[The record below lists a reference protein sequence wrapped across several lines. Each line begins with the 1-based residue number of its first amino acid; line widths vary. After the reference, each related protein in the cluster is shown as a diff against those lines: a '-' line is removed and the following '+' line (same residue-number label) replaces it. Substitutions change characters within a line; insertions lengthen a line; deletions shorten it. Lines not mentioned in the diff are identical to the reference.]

1 MGGSMRTEVLVIG
14 GGPSGAMAGL
24 LLARA
29 GRSVV
34 LLEKA
39 RFPRRKVCGEFIA
52 AAGLH
57 LLSRLGLGEPVAAL
71 SGPAVHRIALWTDTA
86 EHEAAMPALD
96 AATPFPRALE
106 REALDE
112 LLLEHAGRAGAQVM
126 QPCSALSLVRTR
138 SGFVC
143 RAAERRGAA
152 EMQIEAR
159 AVIAAHGSWEP
170 GALST
175 QPPRLAAHPEDL
187 LGLQAHLAG
196 ADLPPGRIVLAPFP
210 GGYAGLVE
218 RAEGRSTL
226 ACCVRRDALERARAA
241 HPGVP
246 AGEALLLDLLGRNAL
261 LEKTLRHGAREGAW
275 LAAGPLRPGRRPL
288 VQDGVFVVGN
298 AAGEAHPVVGEGIG
312 LALQSSALLG
322 PMLARALEEGY
333 SALAARRVGLAYA
346 WRWRRLAAL
355 RLWISARFA
364 ALAMHPCASR
374 RAHVLLGRAPALLT
388 LSARLSGKSSGT
400 IERLVQASAVGA
412 TARTSPG

>member
-1 MGGSMRTEVLVIG
+1 MGSSIRTEVLVIG
-14 GGPSGAMAGL
+14 GGPSGAMAAL

-34 LLEKA
+34 MLEKA

-57 LLSRLGLGEPVAAL
+57 LLCRLGLGERVAEL
-71 SGPAVHRIALWTDTA
+71 SGPAVHRIALWTDRGQ
-86 EHEAAMPALD
+86 HEAAMPALG

-106 REALDE
+106 REALDA
-112 LLLEHAGRAGAQVM
+112 LLLEHAERAGAQVL
-126 QPCSALSLVRTR
+126 QPCSALSLVRTPG
-138 SGFVC
+138 GFLC

-152 EMQIEAR
+152 ETGIEAR

-170 GALST
+170 GTLAT
-175 QPPRLAAHPEDL
+175 QPPRLAPRPDDL

-196 ADLPPGRIVLAPFP
+196 ADLPPGRIVLAPFT

-218 RAEGRSTL
+218 RGEGRSTL
-226 ACCVRRDALERARAA
+226 ACCIRREALERARAA
-241 HPGVP
+241 RPGLP
-246 AGEALLLDLLGRNAL
+246 AGEAVLLGLLGENEV
-261 LEKTLRHGAREGAW
+261 LEKALRHGTREGQW
-275 LAAGPLRPGRRPL
+275 LSAGPLRPGRRPV

-322 PMLARALEEGY
+322 PLLARALEEGY
-333 SALAARRVGLAYA
+333 SPMAARRVGIAYA
-346 WRWRRLAAL
+346 WQWRRLAAL

-364 ALAMHPCASR
+364 SLAMHPSASR
-374 RAHVLLGRAPALLT
+374 RAQVLLGRAPALLT
-388 LSARLSGKSSGT
+388 LAARFSGKSSGT
-400 IERLVQASAVGA
+400 IERLMRAGAGGA